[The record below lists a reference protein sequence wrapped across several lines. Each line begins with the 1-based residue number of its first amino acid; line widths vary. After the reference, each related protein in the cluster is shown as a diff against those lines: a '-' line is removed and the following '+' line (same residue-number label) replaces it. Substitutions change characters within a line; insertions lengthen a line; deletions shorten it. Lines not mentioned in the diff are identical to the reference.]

1 MSVVKSEGGVV
12 MIEVT
17 SDVRSYRECPC
28 V

>member
-1 MSVVKSEGGVV
+1 MIVVKSEGGVV

-17 SDVRSYRECPC
+17 SDVRSYRECPW